1 MDDDKPTPVWPK
13 LRMLSAFAALFVVP
27 LAIGIAWQ
35 GRQRSTPSPAP
46 SPPDSPAGEPLSTF
60 DRAIA
65 PQTNPLRAGEP
76 VKEPWKATLNPETGF
91 QKQSAPVTSDAAQGR
106 QLAAAPPPPHEKAGV
121 NLVVKFE
128 GSGPPKDGK
137 LHPYID
143 GMGVEIIGYG
153 HAITVEEQQT
163 GLISIAGEPVPYA
176 QGITEAQ
183 AAALLQQDLKPIR
196 HDIETLVT
204 VKLTKNQLE
213 ALTSFTYNV
222 GLGTFKD
229 STLLKKLNA
238 GQHNEVP
245 TEMRRFTIADS
256 QQQPGLVTR
265 REAEIEL
272 WHKPDALAQQ

>member
-1 MDDDKPTPVWPK
+1 
-13 LRMLSAFAALFVVP
+13 
-27 LAIGIAWQ
+27 
-35 GRQRSTPSPAP
+35 
-46 SPPDSPAGEPLSTF
+46 
-60 DRAIA
+60 
-65 PQTNPLRAGEP
+65 
-76 VKEPWKATLNPETGF
+76 
-91 QKQSAPVTSDAAQGR
+91 
-106 QLAAAPPPPHEKAGV
+106 
-121 NLVVKFE
+121 
-128 GSGPPKDGK
+128 
-137 LHPYID
+137 
-143 GMGVEIIGYG
+143 MGVEIIGYG